1 MTAPISKACFED
13 YEVSMALPTIGLE
26 PMDRFDYIPI
36 ALILRDTN
44 PLHLDRVY
52 AQERGL
58 SDVVQ
63 QGPLNQA
70 YLYRYFTSLLHD
82 PWDLVATKMRFAAN
96 VFPDDILTCGGK
108 VVAAAPLEAGGGIV
122 TCAVWQRNQKGET
135 ILKGEA
141 KARIPSR
148 RQQGSYE
155 TCDSDLRR
163 EPSQR
168 GCGRGA
174 RT

>member
-1 MTAPISKACFED
+1 MTAPMTKPFFED
-13 YEVSMALPTIGLE
+13 YEISMPLPSVELG
-26 PMDRFDYIPI
+26 PMDRYDYIPI

-52 AQERGL
+52 AHERGL
-58 SDVVQ
+58 PDVVQ

-96 VFPDDILTCGGK
+96 VFPEDMLSCGGE
-108 VVAAAPLEAGGGIV
+108 VLALAPLEAGGGIV
-122 TCAVWQRNQKGET
+122 TCAVWQRNQNGDT

-148 RQQGSYE
+148 
-155 TCDSDLRR
+155 
-163 EPSQR
+163 P
-168 GCGRGA
+168 
-174 RT
+174 

>member
-1 MTAPISKACFED
+1 
-13 YEVSMALPTIGLE
+13 MALPTIELG

-58 SDVVQ
+58 PDVVQ

-96 VFPDDILTCGGK
+96 VFPDDILTCGGEALA
-108 VVAAAPLEAGGGIV
+108 VTPMEAGGGIV

-141 KARIPSR
+141 KARVPSR
-148 RQQGSYE
+148 G
-155 TCDSDLRR
+155 
-163 EPSQR
+163 
-168 GCGRGA
+168 
-174 RT
+174 

>member
-1 MTAPISKACFED
+1 VTASLNKAWFED
-13 YEVSMALPTIGLE
+13 YEVSMSLPTVEQG

-58 SDVVQ
+58 PDVVQ

-70 YLYRYFTSLLHD
+70 YLYRYFTALLHD
-82 PWDLVATKMRFAAN
+82 PWDLVTTEMRFAAN
-96 VFPDDILTCGGK
+96 VFPDDILTCGGE
-108 VVAAAPLEAGGGIV
+108 VLAVAPAEAGGGIV

-148 RQQGSYE
+148 G
-155 TCDSDLRR
+155 
-163 EPSQR
+163 
-168 GCGRGA
+168 
-174 RT
+174 

>member
-1 MTAPISKACFED
+1 MIERMDKPYFED
-13 YEVSMALPTIGLE
+13 YAVDMPLPSIEFG

-58 SDVVQ
+58 HDVVQ

-70 YLYRYFTSLLHD
+70 YLYRYFTSLLHN
-82 PWDLVATKMRFAAN
+82 PWDLVGTKMRFAAN
-96 VFPDDILTCGGK
+96 VFPEDRLSCGGE
-108 VVAAAPLEAGGGIV
+108 VLALEPSERGGGVI
-122 TCAVWQRNQKGET
+122 TCAVWQRNQKGEV

-141 KARIPSR
+141 SARIPSR
-148 RQQGSYE
+148 
-155 TCDSDLRR
+155 
-163 EPSQR
+163 P
-168 GCGRGA
+168 
-174 RT
+174 

>member
-1 MTAPISKACFED
+1 MTVPMSKRFFED
-13 YEVSMALPTIGLE
+13 YEITMPLPSVELG
-26 PMDRFDYIPI
+26 PMDRYDYIPI

-52 AQERGL
+52 AHERGL
-58 SDVVQ
+58 PDVVQ

-96 VFPDDILTCGGK
+96 VFPEDMLSCGGE
-108 VVAAAPLEAGGGIV
+108 VLALAPLEAGGGIV
-122 TCAVWQRNQKGET
+122 TCAVWQRNQKGDT

-148 RQQGSYE
+148 
-155 TCDSDLRR
+155 
-163 EPSQR
+163 P
-168 GCGRGA
+168 
-174 RT
+174 

>member
-1 MTAPISKACFED
+1 MMSPMSKACFED
-13 YEVSMALPTIGLE
+13 YEVSMALPSVELG
-26 PMDRFDYIPI
+26 PMDRHDYIPI

-58 SDVVQ
+58 HDVVQ

-96 VFPDDILTCGGK
+96 VFPGDILTCGGE
-108 VVAAAPLEAGGGIV
+108 VLAVAPLEAGGGMV
-122 TCAVWQRNQKGET
+122 TCAVWQRNQQGET

-148 RQQGSYE
+148 
-155 TCDSDLRR
+155 L
-163 EPSQR
+163 
-168 GCGRGA
+168 
-174 RT
+174 

>member
-1 MTAPISKACFED
+1 MTALLNKAWFED
-13 YEVSMALPTIGLE
+13 YEVSMALPTIEQG

-44 PLHLDRVY
+44 PLHLDREY
-52 AQERGL
+52 ARERGL
-58 SDVVQ
+58 PDVVQ

-96 VFPDDILTCGGK
+96 VFPDDILTCGGE
-108 VVAAAPLEAGGGIV
+108 VLAMAPPKGGSGIV
-122 TCAVWQRNQKGET
+122 TCAVWQQNQKGET

-141 KARIPSR
+141 RASIPSR
-148 RQQGSYE
+148 S
-155 TCDSDLRR
+155 
-163 EPSQR
+163 
-168 GCGRGA
+168 
-174 RT
+174 

>member
-1 MTAPISKACFED
+1 MTAPISKAWFED
-13 YEVSMALPTIGLE
+13 YEVAMALPSVDLG
-26 PMDRFDYIPI
+26 PMDRYDYIPI

-58 SDVVQ
+58 PDVVQ

-96 VFPDDILTCGGK
+96 VFPDDTLTCGGE
-108 VVAAAPLEAGGGIV
+108 VLALAPQEAGAGIV
-122 TCAVWQRNQKGET
+122 TCAVWQRNQRGET

-148 RQQGSYE
+148 R
-155 TCDSDLRR
+155 
-163 EPSQR
+163 
-168 GCGRGA
+168 
-174 RT
+174 

>member
-1 MTAPISKACFED
+1 MTAPTSKACFED
-13 YEVSMALPTIGLE
+13 YEVSMALPTIELG
-26 PMDRFDYIPI
+26 PMDRYDYIPI
-36 ALILRDTN
+36 ALILRDTY

-58 SDVVQ
+58 HDVVQ

-96 VFPDDILTCGGK
+96 VFPDDILTCGGE
-108 VVAAAPLEAGGGIV
+108 VLAVTPAEAGGGIV
-122 TCAVWQRNQKGET
+122 TCAVWQRNQKGDT
-135 ILKGEA
+135 ILKGKA

-148 RQQGSYE
+148 
-155 TCDSDLRR
+155 
-163 EPSQR
+163 P
-168 GCGRGA
+168 
-174 RT
+174 

>member
-1 MTAPISKACFED
+1 MTAALSKAWFED
-13 YEVSMALPTIGLE
+13 YEVSMALPSVELE
-26 PMDRFDYIPI
+26 PMDRSDYIPI

-58 SDVVQ
+58 PDVVQ

-96 VFPDDILTCGGK
+96 VFPDDILTCGGD
-108 VVAAAPLEAGGGIV
+108 VLAVAPLETGGGIV
-122 TCAVWQRNQKGET
+122 TCAVWQRNKKGET

-148 RQQGSYE
+148 R
-155 TCDSDLRR
+155 
-163 EPSQR
+163 
-168 GCGRGA
+168 
-174 RT
+174 

>member
-1 MTAPISKACFED
+1 MTAPISKAWFED
-13 YEVSMALPTIGLE
+13 YEVSMALPTIELG

-52 AQERGL
+52 AKERGL
-58 SDVVQ
+58 CDVVQ

-82 PWDLVATKMRFAAN
+82 SWDLVATKMRFAAN
-96 VFPDDILTCGGK
+96 VFPDDILICGGE
-108 VVAAAPLEAGGGIV
+108 VLAVAPMATGGGIV

-148 RQQGSYE
+148 CQQDSYE

>member
-1 MTAPISKACFED
+1 MTAPLNKAWFED
-13 YEVSMALPTIGLE
+13 YEVSMALPSVELGR
-26 PMDRFDYIPI
+26 MDRYDFIPI

-58 SDVVQ
+58 PDGVQ
-63 QGPLNQA
+63 QGPLKQA

-96 VFPDDILTCGGK
+96 VFPEDTLTCGGE
-108 VVAAAPLEAGGGIV
+108 VLALAPEEAGGGIV

-148 RQQGSYE
+148 R
-155 TCDSDLRR
+155 
-163 EPSQR
+163 
-168 GCGRGA
+168 
-174 RT
+174 

>member
-1 MTAPISKACFED
+1 MS
-13 YEVSMALPTIGLE
+13 LPTIEQG

-58 SDVVQ
+58 PDVVQ

-70 YLYRYFTSLLHD
+70 YLYRYFTTLLHD
-82 PWDLVATKMRFAAN
+82 PWDLVTTKMRFAAN
-96 VFPDDILTCGGK
+96 VFPDDILTCGGE
-108 VVAAAPLEAGGGIV
+108 VLAVAPAEAGDGVV

-148 RQQGSYE
+148 G
-155 TCDSDLRR
+155 
-163 EPSQR
+163 
-168 GCGRGA
+168 
-174 RT
+174 

>member
-1 MTAPISKACFED
+1 MIAPLNKAWFEE
-13 YEVSMALPTIGLE
+13 YEVSMALPRVELG

-58 SDVVQ
+58 LDVVQ

-82 PWDLVATKMRFAAN
+82 PWDLVATKMRFSAN
-96 VFPDDILTCGGK
+96 VFPDDILTCGGE
-108 VVAAAPLEAGGGIV
+108 VLALEQVEQGGGVI
-122 TCAVWQRNQKGET
+122 TCAVWQRNQKGEN
-135 ILKGEA
+135 ILKGEV
-141 KARIPSR
+141 KALIPSR
-148 RQQGSYE
+148 S
-155 TCDSDLRR
+155 
-163 EPSQR
+163 
-168 GCGRGA
+168 
-174 RT
+174 

>member
-1 MTAPISKACFED
+1 MQTLHLDEL
-13 YEVSMALPTIGLE
+13 YVGMALPEVTYG

-70 YLYRYFTSLLHD
+70 YLYRYFTALLQN
-82 PWDLVATKMRFAAN
+82 PWDLVSTKIRFAAN
-96 VFPDDILTCGGK
+96 VFPGDTLLCGGE
-108 VVAAAPLEAGGGIV
+108 VLSVDDHPSGGNTV
-122 TCAVWQRNQKGET
+122 RCKVWQHNQTGAP
-135 ILKGEA
+135 ILQGEA
-141 KARIPSR
+141 V
-148 RQQGSYE
+148 
-155 TCDSDLRR
+155 
-163 EPSQR
+163 
-168 GCGRGA
+168 GRVA
-174 RT
+174 NTRL

>member
-1 MTAPISKACFED
+1 MTAPLDKAWFED
-13 YEVSMALPTIGLE
+13 YEVPMALPTIELG

-58 SDVVQ
+58 NDVVQ

-96 VFPDDILTCGGK
+96 VFPDDILTCGGEALA
-108 VVAAAPLEAGGGIV
+108 VAPMEGGGGIV

-141 KARIPSR
+141 KARIPS
-148 RQQGSYE
+148 G
-155 TCDSDLRR
+155 D
-163 EPSQR
+163 
-168 GCGRGA
+168 
-174 RT
+174 

>member
-1 MTAPISKACFED
+1 MKEA
-13 YEVSMALPTIGLE
+13 VSQPFFQDLAVGMHLPTVELG

-44 PLHLDRVY
+44 PLHPDRVY

-58 SDVVQ
+58 PDVVQ

-96 VFPDDILTCGGK
+96 VFPEDTLTCGGE
-108 VVAAAPLEAGGGIV
+108 VLALAPEEAGGGIV

-148 RQQGSYE
+148 R
-155 TCDSDLRR
+155 
-163 EPSQR
+163 
-168 GCGRGA
+168 
-174 RT
+174 

>member
-1 MTAPISKACFED
+1 MTKPFFED
-13 YEVSMALPTIGLE
+13 YEISMPLPSVVLG
-26 PMDRFDYIPI
+26 PMDRYDYIPI

-52 AQERGL
+52 AHERGL
-58 SDVVQ
+58 PDVVQ

-96 VFPDDILTCGGK
+96 VFPDDMLSCGGE
-108 VVAAAPLEAGGGIV
+108 VLALTPLEAGGGIV
-122 TCAVWQRNQKGET
+122 TCAVWQRNQKGDT

-148 RQQGSYE
+148 
-155 TCDSDLRR
+155 
-163 EPSQR
+163 P
-168 GCGRGA
+168 
-174 RT
+174 

>member
-1 MTAPISKACFED
+1 MMAPLSKACFED
-13 YEVSMALPTIGLE
+13 YEISMALPTIELG

-58 SDVVQ
+58 PDVVQ

-96 VFPDDILTCGGK
+96 VFPDDILTCGGE
-108 VVAAAPLEAGGGIV
+108 VLAVAPLATGGGIV
-122 TCAVWQRNQKGET
+122 TCAVWQRNQKGEI

-141 KARIPSR
+141 KARFPSR
-148 RQQGSYE
+148 R
-155 TCDSDLRR
+155 
-163 EPSQR
+163 
-168 GCGRGA
+168 
-174 RT
+174 

>member
-1 MTAPISKACFED
+1 MTAPISKAWFED
-13 YEVSMALPTIGLE
+13 YEVSMALPCVELG
-26 PMDRFDYIPI
+26 PMDRYDYIPI

-58 SDVVQ
+58 PDVVQ

-96 VFPDDILTCGGK
+96 VFPDDILTCGGE
-108 VVAAAPLEAGGGIV
+108 VLALGPEEAGGGIV
-122 TCAVWQRNQKGET
+122 TCAMWQRNQKGET

-148 RQQGSYE
+148 R
-155 TCDSDLRR
+155 
-163 EPSQR
+163 
-168 GCGRGA
+168 
-174 RT
+174 

>member
-1 MTAPISKACFED
+1 MTAPLNKAWFED
-13 YEVSMALPTIGLE
+13 YEVSMALPTIELG

-58 SDVVQ
+58 PDVVQ

-96 VFPDDILTCGGK
+96 VFPDDILTCGGE
-108 VVAAAPLEAGGGIV
+108 VLAAAPMEAGGGIV

-141 KARIPSR
+141 KARIPS
-148 RQQGSYE
+148 G
-155 TCDSDLRR
+155 D
-163 EPSQR
+163 
-168 GCGRGA
+168 
-174 RT
+174 

>member
-1 MTAPISKACFED
+1 MTAPISKAWFED
-13 YEVSMALPTIGLE
+13 YEVSMALPSVELG

-58 SDVVQ
+58 PDVVQ

-96 VFPDDILTCGGK
+96 VFPEDTLICGGE
-108 VVAAAPLEAGGGIV
+108 VLALAPEEAGGGIV
-122 TCAVWQRNQKGET
+122 TCAVWQRNQKGEA

-148 RQQGSYE
+148 R
-155 TCDSDLRR
+155 
-163 EPSQR
+163 
-168 GCGRGA
+168 
-174 RT
+174 

>member
-1 MTAPISKACFED
+1 MTVPMTKPFFED
-13 YEVSMALPTIGLE
+13 YEISLPLPSVELG
-26 PMDRFDYIPI
+26 PMERYDYIPI

-52 AQERGL
+52 AHERGL
-58 SDVVQ
+58 PDVVQ

-96 VFPDDILTCGGK
+96 VFPEDMLSCGGE
-108 VVAAAPLEAGGGIV
+108 VLALAPLEAGGGIV
-122 TCAVWQRNQKGET
+122 TCALWQRNQKGDT

-148 RQQGSYE
+148 
-155 TCDSDLRR
+155 
-163 EPSQR
+163 P
-168 GCGRGA
+168 
-174 RT
+174 

>member
-1 MTAPISKACFED
+1 MTAPLNKAWFED
-13 YEVSMALPTIGLE
+13 YEVSMALPTIELG

-44 PLHLDRVY
+44 PLHLDRIY

-58 SDVVQ
+58 PDVVQ
-63 QGPLNQA
+63 QGPLNLA

-82 PWDLVATKMRFAAN
+82 PWDLLATKMRFAAN
-96 VFPDDILTCGGK
+96 VFPDDILTCGGEVLA
-108 VVAAAPLEAGGGIV
+108 VVPMEAGGGIV
-122 TCAVWQRNQKGET
+122 TCALWQRNQKGET

-148 RQQGSYE
+148 G
-155 TCDSDLRR
+155 
-163 EPSQR
+163 
-168 GCGRGA
+168 
-174 RT
+174 

>member
-1 MTAPISKACFED
+1 MTVPMTKPFFED
-13 YEVSMALPTIGLE
+13 YEISMPLPSVELG
-26 PMDRFDYIPI
+26 PMERYDYIPI

-52 AQERGL
+52 AHERGL
-58 SDVVQ
+58 PDVVQ

-96 VFPDDILTCGGK
+96 VFPEDMLSCGGE
-108 VVAAAPLEAGGGIV
+108 VLALAPLGAGGGIV
-122 TCAVWQRNQKGET
+122 TCALWQRNQKGDT

-148 RQQGSYE
+148 
-155 TCDSDLRR
+155 
-163 EPSQR
+163 P
-168 GCGRGA
+168 
-174 RT
+174 

>member
-1 MTAPISKACFED
+1 MTAPLNKAWFEE
-13 YEVSMALPTIGLE
+13 YEVSMTLPTIELG

-58 SDVVQ
+58 PDVVQ

-70 YLYRYFTSLLHD
+70 YLYRYFTFLLHD
-82 PWDLVATKMRFAAN
+82 PWDLVATKMRFTAN
-96 VFPDDILTCGGK
+96 VFPDDVLQCGGE
-108 VVAAAPLEAGGGIV
+108 VLDLVEEPGAGGV
-122 TCAVWQRNQKGET
+122 VNCAVWQRNQDGQT

-141 KARIPSR
+141 K
-148 RQQGSYE
+148 
-155 TCDSDLRR
+155 
-163 EPSQR
+163 
-168 GCGRGA
+168 GRLPG
-174 RT
+174 R

>member
-1 MTAPISKACFED
+1 MTEAVSKPFFED
-13 YEVSMALPTIGLE
+13 LEVGMLLPTVELG

-70 YLYRYFTSLLHD
+70 YLYRYFTSWLHD

-96 VFPDDILTCGGK
+96 VFPDDVLQCGGEI
-108 VVAAAPLEAGGGIV
+108 VELSEAPGGGGLV
-122 TCAVWQRNQKGET
+122 SCAVWQRNQDGQI

-141 KARIPSR
+141 S
-148 RQQGSYE
+148 
-155 TCDSDLRR
+155 
-163 EPSQR
+163 
-168 GCGRGA
+168 GRVPG
-174 RT
+174 R

>member
-1 MTAPISKACFED
+1 MDKAWFED
-13 YEVSMALPTIGLE
+13 YEVPMALPTIELG

-58 SDVVQ
+58 PDVVQ

-96 VFPDDILTCGGK
+96 VFPDDILTCGGE
-108 VVAAAPLEAGGGIV
+108 VLAAAPMEAGGGIV

-141 KARIPSR
+141 KARIPS
-148 RQQGSYE
+148 G
-155 TCDSDLRR
+155 D
-163 EPSQR
+163 
-168 GCGRGA
+168 
-174 RT
+174 

>member
-1 MTAPISKACFED
+1 MS
-13 YEVSMALPTIGLE
+13 LPTIEQG

-58 SDVVQ
+58 PDVVQ

-70 YLYRYFTSLLHD
+70 YLYRYFTTLLHD
-82 PWDLVATKMRFAAN
+82 PWDLVKTKLRFAAN
-96 VFPDDILTCGGK
+96 VFPDDILTCGGE
-108 VVAAAPLEAGGGIV
+108 VLAVAPVEAGGGFV

-148 RQQGSYE
+148 G
-155 TCDSDLRR
+155 
-163 EPSQR
+163 
-168 GCGRGA
+168 
-174 RT
+174 